1 MALLVSDVSP
11 WVEFF
16 AGRECALLEAGL
28 EAGIVEIPALV
39 KIELLGNILSTKDRK
54 SLEQVLE
61 PLPILGLEPG
71 HLQRAGRL
79 KASLQEMGLAISAR
93 DAHILQCAKDREA
106 ILISNDP
113 LFLRIQK
120 SAGVRVQM
128 W

>member
-1 MALLVSDVSP
+1 MALLVSDASP

-16 AGRECALLEAGL
+16 AGRDCGLLETGL

-39 KIELLGNILSTKDRK
+39 KIELLGNVLSAKDRK

-61 PLPILGLEPG
+61 PLPVLGLDPD
-71 HLQRAGRL
+71 HLLRAGKL
-79 KASLQEMGLAISAR
+79 KAALQEMGLAISAR
-93 DAHILQCAKDREA
+93 DAHVLQCAKDREA